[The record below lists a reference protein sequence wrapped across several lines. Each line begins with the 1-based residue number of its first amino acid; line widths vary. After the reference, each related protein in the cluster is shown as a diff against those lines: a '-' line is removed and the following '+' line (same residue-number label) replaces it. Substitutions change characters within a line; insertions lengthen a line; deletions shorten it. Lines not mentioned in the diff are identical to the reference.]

1 MHHDH
6 NKDLSGC
13 DLLHLHCAVYPSWE
27 EMDQSDY
34 RITARQHKQLVTSR
48 GSPHYFIAI
57 YKGLALK
64 ATLHYLMSWIVY
76 KTRCSRDLFHTV
88 SPVVCLFA

>member
-1 MHHDH
+1 MHHNH

-48 GSPHYFIAI
+48 GSPHYLIAI

-64 ATLHYLMSWIVY
+64 VTLHYLMSWNCVLN
-76 KTRCSRDLFHTV
+76 TL
-88 SPVVCLFA
+88 L